1 MHGLDQVIL
10 LSGGLGTRLQGLFP
24 ELPKALAPIAG
35 KPFIEWQIAWL
46 HSLGI
51 TAVHIAAGFRA
62 DQIEAWYRSS
72 PALPV
77 TVTFSREPA
86 PLGTGGAI
94 RFAADALPPR
104 EHYLVMN
111 GDTLLPNL
119 DLRAVTEAHRTGTQ
133 TLTMVVTSIPDA
145 SRYGLVE
152 FDREGWAIAFREKS
166 PEIRPGEVNGGV
178 YAIRRTLIDRI
189 PSGEACSLEKVWF
202 PTLVAEHGI
211 RCIVTK
217 PPLLDMGTPDG
228 HAAMTDFMTRR
239 EHP

>member
-1 MHGLDQVIL
+1 MNGLDQVIL

-46 HSLGI
+46 HSLGV

-62 DQIEAWYRSS
+62 EQIEAWYRSAPS
-72 PALPV
+72 LPV
-77 TVTFSREPA
+77 SVTFSREPA

-104 EHYLVMN
+104 VHYLVMN

-119 DLRAVTEAHRTGTQ
+119 NLGAIIKAHLAGTH
-133 TLTMVVTSIPDA
+133 TLTMAVTSIPDA
-145 SRYGLVE
+145 SRYGMVE
-152 FDREGWAIAFREKS
+152 VDRDGCALAFREKS
-166 PEIRPGEVNGGV
+166 PEIRPGVVNGGV
-178 YAIRRTLIDRI
+178 YAIRRALIDRI
-189 PSGEACSLEKVWF
+189 PAGESCSLEKTWF
-202 PTLVAEHGI
+202 PTLVAERGI
-211 RCIVTK
+211 RCTVTE